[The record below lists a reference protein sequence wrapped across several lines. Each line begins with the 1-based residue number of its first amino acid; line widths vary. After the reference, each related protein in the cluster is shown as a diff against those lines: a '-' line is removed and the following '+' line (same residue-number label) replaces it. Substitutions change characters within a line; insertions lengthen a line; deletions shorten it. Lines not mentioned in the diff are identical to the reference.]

1 MHIELLCDAQPM
13 MSEINP
19 YVPTNSERSD
29 DSPRRGKNSV
39 CPSCSFPVSRS
50 RFLTSGISVVCSSC
64 RARLVLS
71 MPWYFSLILLHTVL
85 ILAASIWIF
94 SEFTGYNAKPF
105 FLFIPLAVILVA
117 QWIQWKYGTVT
128 VRESR
133 IIDDE

>member
-1 MHIELLCDAQPM
+1 
-13 MSEINP
+13 
-19 YVPTNSERSD
+19 
-29 DSPRRGKNSV
+29 
-39 CPSCSFPVSRS
+39 
-50 RFLTSGISVVCSSC
+50 
-64 RARLVLS
+64 
-71 MPWYFSLILLHTVL
+71 L

-94 SEFTGYNAKPF
+94 SELTGYNAKPF